1 MIERDQTLRAPKDKS
16 LFYYGSLYHRLMDPL
31 IKPAREAI
39 VDRIPANSAVLDV
52 GCGTGLLCFELHHEK
67 DCRVVGIDLS
77 HKMLEFARVNNPYER
92 VEFLH
97 QDATRMNDLKDA
109 RFDYVILLNMIHE
122 LMPEQRLRVL
132 EEALR
137 VGSHVILFDSSAP
150 LPWNLVGV
158 FKRFIE
164 ISFGLDHYPQF
175 RSYLSSGGIEGILE
189 AAGRSESITDRATFS
204 MGCNQLFHVSK

>member
-1 MIERDQTLRAPKDKS
+1 MIEQDQTLPAPKDKS

-77 HKMLEFARVNNPYER
+77 KKMLEFARSNNPHDQ

-97 QDATRMNDLKDA
+97 QDATMMSDLEDQ
-109 RFDYVILLNMIHE
+109 RFDYVVILNMIHE
-122 LMPEQRLRVL
+122 LLPEQRLRVL
-132 EEALR
+132 DEAFR
-137 VGSHVILFDSSAP
+137 VGQHVILFDSNAP
-150 LPWNLVGV
+150 LPWNFVGIV
-158 FKRFIE
+158 KRSIE
-164 ISFGLDHYPQF
+164 IFFGLDHYPQF
-175 RSYLSSGGIEGILE
+175 RSYLASGGILGILE
-189 AAGRSESITDRATFS
+189 ESGHSENILDQSTYS
-204 MGCNQLFHVSK
+204 QGCNQLVLVSH